1 MLLLLVRVAADGDDA
16 DRGAGGVGD
25 DDRLPLPLPGAS
37 PVLGL
42 SGKSRQVGVMKFQI
56 YKVLRPRDAKDQET
70 DWREKFQGTI
80 RQPRLIPNSVS
91 VWLASI
97 GKRL

>member
-1 MLLLLVRVAADGDDA
+1 
-16 DRGAGGVGD
+16 
-25 DDRLPLPLPGAS
+25 
-37 PVLGL
+37 
-42 SGKSRQVGVMKFQI
+42 MKFQI